1 MEQSA
6 SLIPYILL
14 IIVLIIVNGLFSA
27 SEMAIVSA
35 NKNKIANMA
44 EDGDTRA
51 AVLLSLLSRPSNFLA
66 TIQVGITFA
75 GFLTAGSASTT
86 FGEMLVPV
94 LGSLGIS
101 AAYSRTIAQIL
112 ITVII
117 SYFSLVFGE
126 LLPKRI
132 ALQNPEKLALAAA
145 RPVNGFS
152 RLSRP
157 FVTLLSAS
165 TTFFGRLFGINS
177 ETLEEEISIEEIRYM
192 IDIGKEKGVFNQ
204 TERDMLDGIF
214 EFDNKLAR
222 EVMTP
227 RTDIEMVDVTDDPA
241 EIIKLITNGR
251 YSRIPVYEDDQD
263 NIIGLLVLKDLYRE
277 ILNKGKI
284 TDIRKLMRNVLFV
297 PETKHIDDL
306 FKQMQGSNNH
316 FAVLIDE
323 YGGLS
328 GIVTI
333 EDLLEEIVGNI
344 FDEHDISFKEINKLD
359 EKTYIVDALVTVDQL
374 NDDLNL
380 ELDTENADTIGGY
393 FIEKLGRVPVKGDKV
408 DDREIL
414 MEVLRVRGM
423 RIKDLRIQKKD
434 VAGSEPGDFDI

>member
-1 MEQSA
+1 
-6 SLIPYILL
+6 
-14 IIVLIIVNGLFSA
+14 
-27 SEMAIVSA
+27 
-35 NKNKIANMA
+35 
-44 EDGDTRA
+44 
-51 AVLLSLLSRPSNFLA
+51 
-66 TIQVGITFA
+66 
-75 GFLTAGSASTT
+75 
-86 FGEMLVPV
+86 
-94 LGSLGIS
+94 
-101 AAYSRTIAQIL
+101 
-112 ITVII
+112 
-117 SYFSLVFGE
+117 
-126 LLPKRI
+126 
-132 ALQNPEKLALAAA
+132 
-145 RPVNGFS
+145 
-152 RLSRP
+152 
-157 FVTLLSAS
+157 
-165 TTFFGRLFGINS
+165 
-177 ETLEEEISIEEIRYM
+177 
-192 IDIGKEKGVFNQ
+192 
-204 TERDMLDGIF
+204 
-214 EFDNKLAR
+214 
-222 EVMTP
+222 MTP

-434 VAGSEPGDFDI
+434 IAGSEPGDFDI